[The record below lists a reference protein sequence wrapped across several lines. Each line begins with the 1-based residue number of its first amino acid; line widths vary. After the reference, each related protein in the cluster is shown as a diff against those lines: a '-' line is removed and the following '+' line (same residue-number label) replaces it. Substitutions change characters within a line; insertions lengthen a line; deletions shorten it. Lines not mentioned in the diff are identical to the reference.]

1 MFALRATVHTTHQ
14 ASPSQLVFG
23 QDAMLPIQFQANWNL
38 IKEHKQKQIARDNQ
52 RENSKRIEHV
62 YQPGDKV
69 AFKEELKAKYAQ
81 DPYSGPYRIL
91 RVYDNGT
98 VLLDKGVTIERINI
112 RLIKPYYE

>member
-1 MFALRATVHTTHQ
+1 M
-14 ASPSQLVFG
+14 
-23 QDAMLPIQFQANWNL
+23 
-38 IKEHKQKQIARDNQ
+38 KQMS
-52 RENSKRIEHV
+52 E
-62 YQPGDKV
+62 
-69 AFKEELKAKYAQ
+69 EELKAKYAQ